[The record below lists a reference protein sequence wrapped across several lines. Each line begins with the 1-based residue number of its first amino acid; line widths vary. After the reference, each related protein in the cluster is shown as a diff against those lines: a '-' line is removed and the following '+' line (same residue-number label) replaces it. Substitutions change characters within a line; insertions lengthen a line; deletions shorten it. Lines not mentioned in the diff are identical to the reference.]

1 MYNLNLNPA
10 LTPIR
15 PFNYCDKLNLLILD
29 LKNEIM
35 GIRIEILELQA
46 QLHDAPPP
54 PKEDIIQQIKEL
66 RELLRIKNIELAK
79 PPSIFSDVIE
89 IIFLITDCKSD
100 TPSIVSVSS

>member
-35 GIRIEILELQA
+35 SIRIEILELQA

-79 PPSIFSDVIE
+79 LKEKYEPCLTMDQV
-89 IIFLITDCKSD
+89 LI
-100 TPSIVSVSS
+100 P